1 MSSNCGVREGSWE
14 SLDSKEIKPV
24 NLKGNQPWIVIGRLT
39 LKLWYFGD
47 WCKQPTHWKSP
58 RCWETLW
65 VEEEGVWGWD
75 SWMASPMQ
83 WTWTWANFRR
93 WWGTGRPGVLQSMGS
108 QRVRHDWVTVW
119 YVTCKQWEFYFF
131 FSNLFGEG
139 QRSWSDADC
148 FCWKEVLWRCWGL
161 FIYF

>member
-1 MSSNCGVREGSWE
+1 MIASWQENYDKPRQCVEKHRHQSADKGLYSQGCGFPSGPVRLWE
-14 SLDSKEIKPV
+14 LDCKEDRGPKNWCLRIVVLEKTLATSLDSKEIKPV

-93 WWGTGRPGVLQSMGS
+93 QWGT
-108 QRVRHDWVTVW
+108 
-119 YVTCKQWEFYFF
+119 E
-131 FSNLFGEG
+131 
-139 QRSWSDADC
+139 A
-148 FCWKEVLWRCWGL
+148 
-161 FIYF
+161 